1 MDRNRQ
7 KSPDQTA
14 WMNILLIIINM
25 LIFAAGTAAAGTGK
39 DPGIWN
45 RGGALYAPLI
55 VTGRELYRLITS
67 VFLHADLSHLFN
79 NMVVL
84 FAGGGIVERNMGHI
98 RYGIFYLLCGI
109 GGNIVSVVSDCIS
122 GQYGFSIG
130 ASGAVFG
137 VIGAL
142 VCMILREYL
151 GQRRDP
157 DVPYRSRIIYQN
169 LLVRAAVMTVFL
181 LYSGWRNPVVNQA
194 AHAGGIMVGYLLA
207 IIFMSDRQPDLHEL
221 MN

>member
-1 MDRNRQ
+1 M
-7 KSPDQTA
+7 
-14 WMNILLIIINM
+14 
-25 LIFAAGTAAAGTGK
+25 
-39 DPGIWN
+39 
-45 RGGALYAPLI
+45 
-55 VTGRELYRLITS
+55 TGRELYRLITS

-151 GQRRDP
+151 SQRRDP
-157 DVPYRSRIIYQN
+157 DASYRSRIIYQN

-207 IIFMSDRQPDLHEL
+207 IIFMSDRQTDLHEL